1 MCVCPYGT
9 FLSLNSSYRINLDVF
24 LIDAEDDLYGFTE
37 STKNCSFFQFFHCP
51 EELFVSFSSIL
62 IRLFINCVMNVFN
75 FLKVSLADEKKILFL
90 MVKHAKIFLDK
101 FWYTTNHK
109 FFYDFFNQF
118 EDINC
123 SSCFEKSTRIK
134 HYCQRSGHTQCFF
147 LMSIIFDWVSFC
159 IYCLSV
165 RKNV

>member
-24 LIDAEDDLYGFTE
+24 LIDAEDYLYGFTE

-90 MVKHAKIFLDK
+90 MVKHANIFLDK
-101 FWYTTNHK
+101 FWYITNYK
-109 FFYDFFNQF
+109 FFYDFLNQF
-118 EDINC
+118 DDVNC

-134 HYCQRSGHTQCFF
+134 HYCHVNRWSHSMLLPHVNNF
-147 LMSIIFDWVSFC
+147 
-159 IYCLSV
+159 
-165 RKNV
+165 

>member
-24 LIDAEDDLYGFTE
+24 LIDAEDYLYGFTE

-90 MVKHAKIFLDK
+90 MVKHAKNFLDK
-101 FWYTTNHK
+101 F
-109 FFYDFFNQF
+109 
-118 EDINC
+118 
-123 SSCFEKSTRIK
+123 
-134 HYCQRSGHTQCFF
+134 
-147 LMSIIFDWVSFC
+147 
-159 IYCLSV
+159 
-165 RKNV
+165 

>member
-109 FFYDFFNQF
+109 FFMIFLISLRISIAVPVLRNRLELNIIVNDLVTFNAS
-118 EDINC
+118 
-123 SSCFEKSTRIK
+123 SSC
-134 HYCQRSGHTQCFF
+134 Q
-147 LMSIIFDWVSFC
+147 
-159 IYCLSV
+159 
-165 RKNV
+165 